1 MTAKVPYPRQL
12 TSTETLDSL
21 THWRSHVRNYFRRD
35 DSMKEFFSRTSKWNN
50 SRPNYG
56 FTGDEADIKA
66 DSLESLLDTISGFLP
81 GPYLTAQITK
91 QTKCIDDVFKLIWKH
106 YDVDPTPSTFLDF
119 DLICLEKEERYI
131 DLYYRMIY
139 HAEQH
144 LVPQGTNIE
153 GEIVAESE
161 SITHS
166 HKNLIALNWLA
177 KINQNLVNIVK
188 LEKSNDLKSGKQLHS
203 LVHEI
208 AKNIDEWL
216 RRHGHDNKNNNS
228 DSQIRNMR
236 WNGNYSPRGA
246 TRGRGYF
253 RAKSQPANFRSG
265 PNKFCP
271 GCNYLSKELSLN
283 VDFSHLPSEC
293 PRKKSVL
300 RLLKIEESHMEENN
314 SQEDV
319 PGGSGQEEDDE
330 SLHEGKDISYIKQ
343 NNQVRKIW
351 KSKSPTLKAFIEKK
365 EVSAII
371 DEGSEISAINDK
383 VQLKLNIPIS
393 RTVENARAAGSQ
405 NLPIVGETT
414 KDVSLMVPTTHGHT
428 KWNLGQC
435 IVVKNLGCDVLIGEP
450 AKLHN
455 NITTHPTLQQ
465 ATSISHDCIKNIV
478 PYSNNDM
485 PSMSCINNVTSS
497 ITVYPKQKVLVNI
510 PSQLQECNQL
520 LVEST
525 EENFFP
531 EPAIYDVKNGKIS
544 LINNNEFA
552 VNINKDTPLYF
563 TSLRKIY
570 DISNQSMKQFEY
582 SPRITDDKCSLDDIK
597 IDPDNILSHEWNTI
611 FRDVLSDFR
620 EIITNGPG
628 KYNGFYGQVPCA
640 LTLTG
645 ILPPSVKPRL
655 PNYNDEKLRVM
666 ADIMDKMEKWGVL
679 TKPETI
685 GVIPTHIHPCILV
698 PKDNDSF
705 RLVTDFRSIQNKIL
719 QLPTIMPTVAEAM
732 KNLAT
737 ANYHIELDFSN
748 YYWQMAIPREDS
760 EKLAI
765 MHPYSGIRVYT
776 VLPQGLRNSAEWGS
790 EVLARIYGDMV
801 GEKKCTRIADQL
813 YILGNSLVELNEN
826 FKEVLYRAKNA
837 GLTFKPSKIVVCPK
851 STIILGWQKINNDW
865 FPTNHVLSPL
875 SQAEPPSTIKKM
887 RGWLGAYRQIAKTIP
902 NYSSYIQVFEKLVGG
917 KNSRDRIEWSP
928 ELLKKFDVAKE
939 SIATA
944 KPICFPRPTDTLQI
958 FSDWSQDA
966 DAVGGR
972 LLIQRTNKGKKISL
986 NGGEFSCRLKGAQ
999 NKWTPCEK
1007 EGLAIKLLVQ
1017 HFQPFIRE
1025 NQNVTTVFTDNIV
1038 TVHAFN
1044 AIQIGKISSS
1054 VRVASFIS
1062 TLCENNVQIAHI
1074 PGVKTP
1080 SADYNSRHPSICND
1094 VKCQICAYVGKEVD
1108 THDIFKI
1115 TDLQTV
1121 PLNQRN
1127 AWLNLQKQDS
1137 THIILHKLITSG
1149 QSPEKKSRDKSAKLL
1164 HNLYKR
1170 GLLFIAKDGLIQVKH
1185 PDLVHDINYNS
1196 ISIPEKYG
1204 SSLAQSLH
1212 LKLNHPS
1219 AYQLNKVMARQFYCP
1234 GLPSIINEITANC
1247 NTCIRLK
1254 TLPKEVRDFSTT
1266 PTECFGKYF
1275 SADVL
1280 VEKGQ
1285 KILLCREK
1293 LSQLTLTKIILDE
1306 TAETLEAAIVALV
1319 AGYVPDTGCTVQV
1332 DAATG
1337 FQALADGKSK
1347 YLGKMNIIIDI
1358 GRINNKNK
1366 NPVAEN
1372 AIKEFRK
1379 EWLRFKSSGDILNE
1393 SELAIITSTINS
1405 RVRKNGLAPKEMML
1419 KRSLHDHK
1427 PIEVDDTNESDMQF
1441 ERRKLANDKIT
1452 FKDKL
1457 TLNKKTQP
1465 VDVGDLVFLKSDL
1478 SKSKARDEYIV
1489 TKKFLKD
1496 DECWLLVRKS
1506 QKQFRNRDYL
1516 VRESEVI
1523 VAPNNLIEKS
1533 SILDDV
1539 HDEEFHGFHESLS
1552 LDKRNKLKSAI
1563 SALEESI
1570 GSVKNRGRPK
1580 SSYPNYL
1587 QPLQEDV
1594 IVTEDDERL
1603 CGFSETE
1610 LNLPIK
1616 KSQELQK
1623 IIQSLEEKSDIDQQ
1637 QRKKERLGEI
1647 IHNLETETDVD
1658 SDEEIEPCHGFGN
1671 SEVKVLSDKLK
1682 KMKKVKIRSVNSQLK
1697 LNQHAW
1703 IEKDWFEIYESDDFE
1718 VCYIK
1723 SKLEPENLS
1732 NHLPDFDAMNLSI
1745 DVYHEE
1751 NNASLT
1757 FDDSEFLSCAEEEDT
1772 PVQKRTKSDTDPFLL
1787 DYIPI
1792 LSSSESEPDLEC
1804 TRVLQSSSPINWSPQ
1819 KVKCDKVQN
1828 LNSVLDMLHETHQEL
1843 KEPVVGKVYDME
1855 PILEAVHN
1863 PCQAHS
1869 MTRRTKKKH
1878 DYKKANYKGF
1888 SE

>member
-12 TSTETLDSL
+12 TSNETLDTL
-21 THWRSHVRNYFRRD
+21 THWKSHVRNYFRRD
-35 DSMKEFFSRTSKWNN
+35 DSMKEFFSRTSTWNP

-131 DLYYRMIY
+131 DMYYRMIY

-144 LVPQGTNIE
+144 LVLQGTNIE
-153 GEIVAESE
+153 GETVAESE
-161 SITHS
+161 VITHS
-166 HKNLIALNWLA
+166 HKNLITLNWLS
-177 KINQNLVNIVK
+177 KINSNLVNIVK
-188 LEKSNDLKSGKQLHS
+188 LEKSNDLKNGKQLHS

-208 AKNIDEWL
+208 AKNVDEWL
-216 RRHGHDNKNNNS
+216 RRHGIDEKKTNS
-228 DSQIRNMR
+228 DSQVRNMR
-236 WNGNYSPRGA
+236 WDGNYSPRGTA
-246 TRGRGYF
+246 RGRGYS

-283 VDFSHLPSEC
+283 VDFSHFPSQC

-300 RLLKIEESHMEENN
+300 RLLKIEESHMEDSI

-319 PGGSGQEEDDE
+319 TGEEDQEEDQTQ
-330 SLHEGKDISYIKQ
+330 HEGKNISSFDQKS
-343 NNQVRKIW
+343 QVRKIW

-383 VQLKLNIPIS
+383 VQLKCNIPIS
-393 RTVENARAAGSQ
+393 RTVENARAAGSH
-405 NLPIVGETT
+405 NLPIIGETT
-414 KDVSLMVPTTHGHT
+414 KDVILTVPTTHDQT

-435 IVVKNLGCDVLIGEP
+435 IVVENLGCDVLIGEP

-465 ATSISHDCIKNIV
+465 ATSIGQDCIKNIV
-478 PYSNNDM
+478 PYSNDDM
-485 PSMSCINNVTSS
+485 PSVSCINNVASS
-497 ITVYPKQKVLVNI
+497 VTVYPKQKVHVQI
-510 PSQLQECNQL
+510 PSQLQDCNQL

-525 EENFFP
+525 EQHFFP

-544 LINNNEFA
+544 LTNNNDFA
-552 VNINKDTPLYF
+552 VNLNKETPLFF

-570 DISNQSMKQFEY
+570 DISNESMKQYEY
-582 SPRITDDKCSLDDIK
+582 SPHITIENCTLDDVK
-597 IDPDNILSHEWNTI
+597 IDPDNMLSPEWGSI
-611 FRDVLSDFR
+611 FKNVLTDFR
-620 EIITNGPG
+620 QTITNVPG
-628 KYNGFYGQVPCA
+628 RYNGYYGQVPCS

-645 ILPPSVKPRL
+645 TLPPSVKPRL
-655 PNYNDEKLRVM
+655 PNYNDEKLKVM
-666 ADIMDKMEKWGVL
+666 ADIMDKMEMWGVL
-679 TKPETI
+679 AKPETI

-719 QLPTIMPTVAEAM
+719 QLPTVMPTVAEAM

-737 ANYHIELDFSN
+737 ANFHIELDFTN

-801 GEKKCTRIADQL
+801 GEKKVTRIADQL
-813 YILGNSLVELNEN
+813 YILGDSLVELNEN
-826 FKEVLYRAKNA
+826 FKEVLNRARNA
-837 GLTFKPSKIVVCPK
+837 GLTFKPSKIVICPK

-875 SQAEPPSTIKKM
+875 SQAEPPSTVKKL

-902 NYSSYIQVFEKLVGG
+902 NYSSYIQIFEKLVGG
-917 KNSRDRIEWSP
+917 KNSRDRIVWSP
-928 ELLKKFDVAKE
+928 ELLKKFDMAKD

-972 LLIQRTNKGKKISL
+972 LVIQRNSKGNKISL

-1007 EGLAIKLLVQ
+1007 ESLAIKLLVQ

-1044 AIQIGKISSS
+1044 AIQTGKISSS

-1074 PGVKTP
+1074 PGTKTP

-1094 VKCQICAYVGKEVD
+1094 VKCQICIFVGKEVD
-1108 THDIFKI
+1108 THDVFKI
-1115 TDLQTV
+1115 TDIQTS
-1121 PLNQRN
+1121 PLHQRN
-1127 AWLNLQKQDS
+1127 AWLNLQKQDP
-1137 THIILHKLITSG
+1137 THITLHKLITSG
-1149 QSPEKKSRDKSAKLL
+1149 QAPEKKSRDKSAKLL

-1185 PDLVHDINYNS
+1185 PDLVHDINYNA
-1196 ISIPEKYG
+1196 ISIPEKYC
-1204 SSLAQSLH
+1204 SSLVQSIH

-1234 GLPSIINEITANC
+1234 GMPAIINEITANC
-1247 NTCIRLK
+1247 NTCVRLK

-1266 PTECFGKYF
+1266 PTECFGKHF

-1280 VEKGQ
+1280 IEKGQ
-1285 KILLCREK
+1285 KILVCREK
-1293 LSQLTLTKIILDE
+1293 LSQMTLTKIILDE
-1306 TAETLEAAIVALV
+1306 TAETMEAALV
-1319 AGYVPDTGCTVQV
+1319 ALISDYVPDTGCTVQV

-1347 YLGKMNIIIDI
+1347 YLGKLNILIDI
-1358 GRINNKNK
+1358 GRVNNKNK

-1372 AIKEFRK
+1372 AIKEVRK
-1379 EWLRFKSSGDILNE
+1379 EWLRFKPSGDLLNE
-1393 SELAIITSTINS
+1393 TELAIITSTINS
-1405 RVRKNGLAPKEMML
+1405 RVRQNGLAPKEMML

-1427 PIEVDDTNESDMQF
+1427 PITIDDSNESSMQYD
-1441 ERRKLANDKIT
+1441 RRTLANEKIA

-1457 TLNKKTQP
+1457 TLNKKTHA
-1465 VDVGDLVFLKSDL
+1465 VNVGDLVFLKTDL
-1478 SKSKARDEYIV
+1478 SKSKARDEFIV
-1489 TKKFLKD
+1489 IKKFSKNN
-1496 DECWLLVRKS
+1496 EFWLLIRKS
-1506 QKQFRNRDYL
+1506 QKQFRNKDYL
-1516 VRESEVI
+1516 VKESEVI
-1523 VAPNNLIEKS
+1523 LAPNNVIEKS
-1533 SILDDV
+1533 SILDND
-1539 HDEEFHGFHESLS
+1539 DSEEFCGFHENLS
-1552 LDKRNKLKSAI
+1552 LDKRNRLKSAI
-1563 SALEESI
+1563 SALEQSV
-1570 GSVKNRGRPK
+1570 GTVKNKGRPK
-1580 SSYPNYL
+1580 SLYPDYL
-1587 QPLQEDV
+1587 QPLENDV
-1594 IVTEDDERL
+1594 LVSENDERL
-1603 CGFSETE
+1603 CGFSENE
-1610 LNLPIK
+1610 LNLSIK
-1616 KSQELQK
+1616 KSQDLQK
-1623 IIQSLEEKSDIDQQ
+1623 IIQSLEENND
-1637 QRKKERLGEI
+1637 EI
-1647 IHNLETETDVD
+1647 LLDLD
-1658 SDEEIEPCHGFGN
+1658 SDNETNSCHGFED
-1671 SEVKVLSDKLK
+1671 SEVEILSEKLK
-1682 KMKKVKIRSVNSQLK
+1682 KMKEVKIMSVDSQLSQNK
-1697 LNQHAW
+1697 HAW
-1703 IEKDWFEIYESDDFE
+1703 IQQEWQDILDSDDFE
-1718 VCYIK
+1718 MPVIK
-1723 SKLEPENLS
+1723 KEPENLS
-1732 NHLPDFDAMNLSI
+1732 IHLPDFDAMNLSI

-1772 PVQKRTKSDTDPFLL
+1772 PVQKRSKSETDPFFI
-1787 DYIPI
+1787 DYIPV
-1792 LSSSESEPDLEC
+1792 LSSSESEPELEC
-1804 TRVLQSSSPINWSPQ
+1804 TRILNTSSPINWSPQ

-1828 LNSVLDMLHETHQEL
+1828 LNSVLDVIHETHQEL
-1843 KEPVVGKVYDME
+1843 HKPEEGKVYNMDS
-1855 PILEAVHN
+1855 ILEAVHN
-1863 PCQAHS
+1863 PCQAHT

-1888 SE
+1888 SEK